1 MADQIF
7 IEGLALDAFIGVFDH
22 EYKATQ
28 RVSIDLVIDIL
39 PLEESEDYT
48 TSNIVRYDFVVRDI
62 RALIKSGHIE
72 LVETMAENIAD
83 IVLGYDGVSKVAIKV
98 SKLSAITE
106 ADGVGIKIVRVK
118 QPFDNI

>member
-28 RVSIDLVIDIL
+28 RVSIDLVIDL
-39 PLEESEDYT
+39 EPLTKSDEYST
-48 TSNIVRYDFVVRDI
+48 TNIVRYDFVVRDI
-62 RALIKSGHIE
+62 RALIKAGHIE
-72 LVETMAENIAD
+72 LVETMAERIAD
-83 IVLGYDGVSKVAIKV
+83 IVLGYDGVSKVEVKV

-106 ADGVGIKIVRVK
+106 AEGVGIKISRK
-118 QPFDNI
+118 KSG